1 MNKDLFK
8 KKKMASISVS
18 SLLPHY
24 EKYYLLSTAFLGSS
38 PLLAAVSC
46 QEIKDSSL
54 GLAPDGR
61 YWLFSEEPGSKSV
74 EVYCDMERAGES
86 AVVKILFV

>member
-1 MNKDLFK
+1 MH
-8 KKKMASISVS
+8 VS
-18 SLLPHY
+18 SWLPHY
-24 EKYYLLSTAFLGSS
+24 QKYYLLTTAFLGSS

-61 YWLFSEEPGSKSV
+61 YWLFFEGPESNSV
-74 EVYCDMERAGES
+74 KVYCDMERAGES
-86 AVVKILFV
+86 AVVKILLV